1 MHFARRWTPIRHD
14 DHVRHLTGQQA
25 LTALRRRAPIEQ
37 MLSENL
43 NTGSFSW
50 LEARPSGQGFALRR
64 QHTLDDG
71 SENFLDVYEFRSVD
85 EDDYLGEGVL
95 VGEYPDEA
103 PLLQAAVEI
112 GARMDRWVNEGVIQD
127 EYRDLRARR

>member
-1 MHFARRWTPIRHD
+1 M
-14 DHVRHLTGQQA
+14 RHLTGQQA

-43 NTGSFSW
+43 DSASFSW
-50 LEARPSGQGFALRR
+50 LEARPSGQGFALRLR
-64 QHTLDDG
+64 HTLDDG
-71 SENFLDVYEFRSVD
+71 SESFLDVYEFRSVD

-103 PLLQAAVEI
+103 SLLQAAVEVESAHR
-112 GARMDRWVNEGVIQD
+112 GRCGRRMYSGPPDQAGLSKKPDVS
-127 EYRDLRARR
+127 